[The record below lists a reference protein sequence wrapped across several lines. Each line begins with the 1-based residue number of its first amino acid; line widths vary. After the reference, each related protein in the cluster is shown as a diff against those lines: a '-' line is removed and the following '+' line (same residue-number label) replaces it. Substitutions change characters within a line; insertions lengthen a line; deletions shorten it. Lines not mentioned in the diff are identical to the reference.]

1 MPPKLKG
8 LQHIALKVRD
18 LKESL
23 RFYTEVLGFRVIEHI
38 KFDDPI
44 RGRSSI
50 TFITCT
56 DLHHVMNLTELAP
69 EARPENPP
77 PPENTRTRREYGF
90 HHFAF
95 EVEDKK
101 TFDAWEKHLRENG
114 IEFTNGPLLHS
125 PTHPEGDGT
134 WGENRAMYFCDP
146 DGNAVEICCDMM
158 VVDENGEVDPA
169 WHATRVKSD
178 GFDPAK
184 VPIPPL
190 TR

>member
-1 MPPKLKG
+1 MPPKFKG
-8 LQHIALKVRD
+8 LQHIAFKVRD
-18 LKESL
+18 LETSL
-23 RFYTEVLGFRVIEHI
+23 RFYTEVLGFRVIEHL
-38 KFDDPI
+38 KFDEPS

-56 DLHHVMNLTELAP
+56 DLHHVINLTELSP

-90 HHFAF
+90 HHVAF
-95 EVEDKK
+95 EAEDKE
-101 TFDAWEKHLRENG
+101 TFFAWEKHLRENG
-114 IEFTNGPLLHS
+114 VELTAGPLLHS

-134 WGENRAMYFCDP
+134 WGENRAMYFRDP
-146 DGNAVEICCDMM
+146 DGNAIEICCDMM

-169 WHATRVKSD
+169 WHAERVKSD
-178 GFDPAK
+178 GHDPAK
-184 VPIPPL
+184 VSLPPL